1 MKLTLPNSSPYDISP
16 FPHPIDT
23 EKSTYRVSSVK
34 VEIVLFKKDLGIK
47 WSGLTGE
54 GDHDGGE
61 LDLPF
66 LSRLPTFLPRRRL
79 PKHQTLTL
87 FSFLLPTTAFSA
99 PHSKEE
105 TTPAVARQ
113 KKDWSKLADEAIKS
127 PVEGESVRS
136 IFSFPP
142 SVL

>member
-23 EKSTYRVSSVK
+23 EKSTYRVSPVK

-61 LDLPF
+61 LHPF
-66 LSRLPTFLPRRRL
+66 PSLSSCSL
-79 PKHQTLTL
+79 L
-87 FSFLLPTTAFSA
+87 FER
-99 PHSKEE
+99 KEQ
-105 TTPAVARQ
+105 RC
-113 KKDWSKLADEAIKS
+113 
-127 PVEGESVRS
+127 
-136 IFSFPP
+136 
-142 SVL
+142 